1 MDNCD
6 YVFKYII
13 VGDSSVGKSCFM
25 LRFIDNR
32 FKADHD
38 ITIGVEFGAKTI
50 KIHKNSLKIQIWD
63 TAGQESFRS
72 IARSYYR
79 GAVGVILMFDI
90 TNKDSFLNVYR
101 WLSEIQEQVA
111 PHVSIMLV
119 GNKTDLGAR
128 RVVKT
133 EEAKEFAEIHG
144 LLYFETS
151 ALSGS
156 NVETVFLQSAEII
169 LMKILDGSI
178 DLKKDHT
185 GIRVGTTSKKKSC
198 CRSE

>member
-25 LRFIDNR
+25 LRFVDNR

-38 ITIGVEFGAKTI
+38 ITIGVEFGAKNI
-50 KIHKNSLKIQIWD
+50 KIHKQTIKLQIWD

-79 GAVGVILMFDI
+79 GAVGVVLMFDI

-101 WLSEIQEQVA
+101 WLSEIREQGSTY
-111 PHVSIMLV
+111 VSIVLV
-119 GNKTDLGAR
+119 GNKTDLAGKR
-128 RVVKT
+128 MVKS
-133 EEAKEFAEIHG
+133 EEAKEFADNQN
-144 LLYFETS
+144 LKYFETS

-156 NVETVFLQSAEII
+156 NVESVFLATSEGI
-169 LMKILDGSI
+169 LEKIMDGTI
-178 DLKKDHT
+178 DMKKDHT
-185 GIRVGTTSKKKSC
+185 GIRVGKSEKKRSC
-198 CRSE
+198 CRGD